1 MFCLPTSNL
10 FTDKALPA
18 LRLTGNS
25 SKFSGTYYLSMIIPP
40 YFKKETRRKRQ
51 SPLPAD
57 YDTHAPDYEANGT
70 PAPNYETYGAPAPPP
85 DYETYY
91 DYDHIYGPQLPPSP
105 GVYFY

>member
-1 MFCLPTSNL
+1 MT
-10 FTDKALPA
+10 
-18 LRLTGNS
+18 
-25 SKFSGTYYLSMIIPP
+25 IPP

-70 PAPNYETYGAPAPPP
+70 SA
-85 DYETYY
+85 
-91 DYDHIYGPQLPPSP
+91 PSP